1 MTKPHMGINKTES
14 EEEEEVHCDTAL
26 CTNDSMS
33 LRQLNKNT
41 PDKNVH
47 DISQN
52 DASINENSTE
62 NLFNDEAITVQ
73 GQTNNN
79 NKIESQ

>member
-1 MTKPHMGINKTES
+1 M
-14 EEEEEVHCDTAL
+14 AL

-41 PDKNVH
+41 PDKNVY
-47 DISQN
+47 DISQS

-79 NKIESQ
+79 NKIESQQACTTEMSMNDGNILMTTMI

>member
-1 MTKPHMGINKTES
+1 M
-14 EEEEEVHCDTAL
+14 AL

-41 PDKNVH
+41 PDKNEH
-47 DISQN
+47 DICQS
-52 DASINENSTE
+52 DASINENSTA

>member
-1 MTKPHMGINKTES
+1 M
-14 EEEEEVHCDTAL
+14 AL

-41 PDKNVH
+41 HDKNVY
-47 DISQN
+47 DISQS

-79 NKIESQ
+79 NKIESQQACTTEMSMNDGNILMKTMI